1 MTKRKRIESF
11 NFKEGTVI
19 QDKFIIGK
27 KIGNGWESEVYRVKE
42 KITGIERAAKFFY
55 PHRNCGNKAA
65 KFHATKL
72 FKLKNCSILIQYIS
86 AGIVEVQNHEV
97 TYLISDYV
105 EGEVLEDFLN
115 RQPGKK
121 ISPFQGVHLLHAMAK
136 GLEEIHRNKEY
147 HGDLHS
153 GNIIVQ
159 RHGLGFELKIL
170 DLYHWGK
177 PSKENY
183 QHDLTSMIRV
193 LYDSLGG
200 QKTYHRM
207 PFAIK
212 NIICGLKSSL
222 ILKKYKNV
230 FRLRSHLENMDWD

>member
-105 EGEVLEDFLN
+105 EGEVLEDFL
-115 RQPGKK
+115 KSTT
-121 ISPFQGVHLLHAMAK
+121 I
-136 GLEEIHRNKEY
+136 
-147 HGDLHS
+147 
-153 GNIIVQ
+153 
-159 RHGLGFELKIL
+159 
-170 DLYHWGK
+170 
-177 PSKENY
+177 
-183 QHDLTSMIRV
+183 SMIFPC
-193 LYDSLGG
+193 
-200 QKTYHRM
+200 KH
-207 PFAIK
+207 
-212 NIICGLKSSL
+212 
-222 ILKKYKNV
+222 
-230 FRLRSHLENMDWD
+230 